1 MGAVGS
7 AIAVLGMAEHPNPL
21 FAISAS
27 PFVAITFLFG
37 AEGHYTAKKT
47 GDVAESISAEIQ
59 DK

>member
-1 MGAVGS
+1 
-7 AIAVLGMAEHPNPL
+7 MAEHPNPL